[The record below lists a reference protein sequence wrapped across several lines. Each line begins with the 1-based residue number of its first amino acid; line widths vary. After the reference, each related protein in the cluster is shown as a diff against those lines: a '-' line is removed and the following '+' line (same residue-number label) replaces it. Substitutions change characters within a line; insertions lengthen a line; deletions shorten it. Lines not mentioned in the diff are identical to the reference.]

1 MVAGRSVYLLDPGVS
16 ERSELGS
23 RSEKVAD
30 IMRALDSLTPRE
42 ARELAEELRKSET
55 RRIRSLRILICNP
68 WMVNRIYFLLL
79 QVAWVVV
86 AAMSLIAGIYLLT
99 PAYAVS
105 GNTSQ
110 MIRSFLEAV
119 AQNPDLLG
127 VADPVM
133 KLLGFAML
141 VVAVVAFYQAH
152 ILRQAYEEHWG
163 GGR

>member
-1 MVAGRSVYLLDPGVS
+1 MSETRS
-16 ERSELGS
+16 ERVREILS
-23 RSEKVAD
+23 
-30 IMRALDSLTPRE
+30 ALDSLAPEE
-42 ARELAEELRKSET
+42 ARELAEELRKADT
-55 RRIRSLRILICNP
+55 RRMRSLRILVCNP
-68 WMVNRIYFLLL
+68 WMVNRVYFLLM

-105 GNTSQ
+105 GNTSE
-110 MIRSFLEAV
+110 MMRSFLEAV

-163 GGR
+163 GER

>member
-1 MVAGRSVYLLDPGVS
+1 MATPIVPMDDRVKEALNLLES
-16 ERSELGS
+16 LGP
-23 RSEKVAD
+23 D
-30 IMRALDSLTPRE
+30 E
-42 ARELAEELRKSET
+42 AKELAEELRRTESRKL
-55 RRIRSLRILICNP
+55 RSLRILMCNP
-68 WMVNRIYFLLL
+68 WMVNRISFLLL
-79 QVAWVVV
+79 QLAWVVV

-105 GNTSQ
+105 GSTSE
-110 MIRSFLEAV
+110 MMKSFLEAV
-119 AQNPDLLG
+119 ASNPDLLG

>member
-1 MVAGRSVYLLDPGVS
+1 MSVS
-16 ERSELGS
+16 ESERVKEIL
-23 RSEKVAD
+23 
-30 IMRALDSLTPRE
+30 RALDSLTPE
-42 ARELAEELRKSET
+42 QARELAEELRKADT
-55 RRIRSLRILICNP
+55 RRLRSLRILICNP
-68 WMVNRIYFLLL
+68 WMVNRLSFLLL

-105 GNTSQ
+105 GNTSE
-110 MIRSFLEAV
+110 MMRSFLEAV

-163 GGR
+163 GEK

>member
-1 MVAGRSVYLLDPGVS
+1 MS
-16 ERSELGS
+16 ESES
-23 RSEKVAD
+23 KSESEKVKG
-30 IMRALDSLTPRE
+30 ILRALDSLTPEE
-42 ARELAEELRKSET
+42 ARELAEELRKADT
-55 RRIRSLRILICNP
+55 RRMRSLRILICNP
-68 WMVNRIYFLLL
+68 WMVNRAYFLLL

-105 GNTSQ
+105 GNTSE
-110 MIRSFLEAV
+110 MMRSFLEAV

-163 GGR
+163 GER

>member
-1 MVAGRSVYLLDPGVS
+1 MTTTRV
-16 ERSELGS
+16 EE
-23 RSEKVAD
+23 
-30 IMRALDSLTPRE
+30 ALDLLESLTPEE
-42 ARELAEELRKSET
+42 ARELAEELRRSDSK
-55 RRIRSLRILICNP
+55 RLRSLRILLCNP
-68 WMVNRIYFLLL
+68 WIVNRLSFLLL

-86 AAMSLIAGIYLLT
+86 ASMSLIAGIYLLT

-105 GNTSQ
+105 GNTSE
-110 MIRSFLEAV
+110 MMRSFLEAV

-163 GGR
+163 GER

>member
-1 MVAGRSVYLLDPGVS
+1 MTD
-16 ERSELGS
+16 
-23 RSEKVAD
+23 KVKE
-30 IMRALDSLTPRE
+30 ALDLLESLMPEE
-42 ARELAEELRKSET
+42 ARKLAEELR
-55 RRIRSLRILICNP
+55 RSDNKRLRSFRILLCNP
-68 WMVNRIYFLLL
+68 WMVNRLSFLLL

-105 GNTSQ
+105 ENTSE
-110 MIRSFLEAV
+110 MMRSFLEAV
-119 AQNPDLLG
+119 ASNPDLLG

-163 GGR
+163 GEK

>member
-1 MVAGRSVYLLDPGVS
+1 MS
-16 ERSELGS
+16 ESESKLG
-23 RSEKVAD
+23 SEKVEE
-30 IMRALDSLTPRE
+30 ILRALDSLTPEE
-42 ARELAEELRKSET
+42 ARELAEELRKVDT
-55 RRIRSLRILICNP
+55 RRMRSLRILICNP
-68 WMVNRIYFLLL
+68 WMVNRAYFLLL

-105 GNTSQ
+105 GNTSE
-110 MIRSFLEAV
+110 MMRSFLEAV

-127 VADPVM
+127 VADPGM

-163 GGR
+163 GEK